1 MDKTIVIP
9 GSKSETV
16 RAIIISSLFGGKII
30 NPSNSEDA
38 IAACNVA
45 KSLGAEIVWNDCLNI
60 IPGEKTNINLNI
72 YSSATAFRIGLL
84 SLLSTIGEANITMS
98 EQLAGRDMGKLY
110 EFLQENNIYFK
121 KNYKTL
127 YCRGTLDKNE
137 YSICDDNSSQL
148 LSGILISMGL
158 RRIQGIVN
166 FSNIPSFDYVLLTI
180 AVLKYFDIK
189 CKLEDNAIY
198 VDARKAKYTELKI
211 HSDASSLAPFLAAK
225 ALGYKFEIKAEIG
238 KNQADSIFIDILK
251 QMGFC
256 DSKLK
261 FLNTKS
267 IKPITLDC
275 DNFPD
280 IVPFI
285 ALLCTQANGASV
297 LKNLYRLKNKESD
310 RINNTV
316 KILNALGANIDTD
329 GNDMIIHGKKETWE
343 GGLDIET
350 YNDHRM
356 LMLAAI
362 ASLNCKK
369 TNRLNN
375 CNAVN
380 KSYPKFWED
389 FIKIGG
395 KYECME

>member
-9 GSKSETV
+9 GSKSETI

-38 IAACNVA
+38 VAACNVA
-45 KSLGAEIVWNDCLNI
+45 KSLGAKIAWDDCLNI
-60 IPGEKTNINLNI
+60 IPGETTNINLNI

-98 EQLAGRDMGKLY
+98 EQLAVRDMGKLY

-121 KNYKTL
+121 KNNNNL
-127 YCRGTLDKNE
+127 YCKGILDKNE
-137 YSICDDNSSQL
+137 YCICDDNSSQL

-158 RRIQGIVN
+158 RRIKGIVK

-180 AVLKYFDIK
+180 AVLKCFNIE
-189 CKLEDNAIY
+189 CSLEDNAIY
-198 VDARKAKYTELKI
+198 VDARKAKNTELKI

-225 ALGYKFEIKAEIG
+225 ALGYEFKIKTEID
-238 KNQADSIFIDILK
+238 KNQADSVFIDILMK
-251 QMGFC
+251 MGFC

-261 FLNTKS
+261 FSNTKS

-275 DNFPD
+275 NGFPD

-285 ALLCTQANGASV
+285 ALLCAQANGTSV

-310 RINNTV
+310 RIHNTV
-316 KILNALGANIDTD
+316 KILSFLGANIHTD
-329 GNDMIIHGKKETWE
+329 GNDIIIQGKKEMWE

-375 CNAVN
+375 CDAVN

-389 FIKIGG
+389 FRKIGG